1 LPTGAAHFWPVI
13 DGHADTLVQSTLEKR
28 SFFQHSSI
36 GHLDLF
42 RLWEAGI
49 DLQILAICAEK
60 RSHPYQFTLDL
71 LRDWERAYTIFQT
84 CQTNS
89 GSAPTLIWIRNKEDF
104 VEWEAECKL
113 GVILALEGLEP
124 LEGKV
129 QRLIEFYQ
137 LGVRIISLT
146 WNWDNPFAS
155 GVNCERDSG
164 LTALG
169 RTAVRLAEE
178 LGYIVDLAHLG
189 YNSFFDV
196 LEVAEQPVLV
206 SHANVFNLCPHRRNL
221 KDEQIKAIAET
232 GGTVGLTF
240 YPPFINKGQVGI
252 GELVKHLDYLLQ
264 GWGEELPAM
273 GGDFDGIEVTPSN
286 LRSVLDLERLI
297 RYLHAQGLSLQTTGS
312 FLGGNLYR
320 VLKRSFSAPDQSFF
334 HPDR

>member
-1 LPTGAAHFWPVI
+1 MPTGAAHFWPVI
-13 DGHADTLVQSTLEKR
+13 DGHADTLVQSAIENR
-28 SFFQHSSI
+28 SFFQRNSI

-60 RSHPYQFTLDL
+60 RPHPYQFALDL
-71 LRDWERAYTIFQT
+71 LKDWERAYTTFQI
-84 CQTNS
+84 NS
-89 GSAPTLIWIRNKEDF
+89 GSAPALIWIRTKEDF
-104 VEWEAECKL
+104 AEWEAERKL

-129 QRLIEFYQ
+129 QRLVEFYQ
-137 LGVRIISLT
+137 LGVRIASLT

-155 GVNCERDSG
+155 GVNCEQDSG

-169 RTAVRLAEE
+169 KAAVRLAEQ
-178 LGYIVDLAHLG
+178 LGYVVDLAHLG

-206 SHANVFNLCPHRRNL
+206 SHANVFNICPHRRNL
-221 KDEQIKAIAET
+221 KDEQIKAIAEK

-240 YPPFINKGQVGI
+240 YPPFIGKGRVGI
-252 GELVKHLDYLLQ
+252 GELLKHLDYLLHK
-264 GWGEELPAM
+264 WGEELPAM
-273 GGDFDGIEVTPSN
+273 GGDFDGIDVTPSN
-286 LRSVLDLERLI
+286 LRSVLDLDKLI
-297 RYLHAQGLSLQTTGS
+297 RYLEAQGLSLHTTGL

-320 VLKRSFSAPDQSFF
+320 VLKQNFSVPDQSLS
-334 HPDR
+334 HSDR